1 MKREKHFWKKLFC
14 FVFLFTVVTGCGSV
28 YAAEHGTAEEKET
41 EDRSG
46 MLEDELEQMEESLL
60 DEFDF
65 KQIDQLSGET
75 ELGEK
80 VRFRDLTEMLISGN
94 TQKLGERFL
103 EFFQDRCSLFS
114 ERKEESGALAA
125 DYSGGCIF
133 LEFYKYLS
141 KQTDSGSGFLY
152 FVSCCNRN
160 LSGSISIDEFICR
173 RKTGELVQLMQV
185 FCPSFFLA
193 VAFTGKSS
201 SALMFYNTILFL
213 IYLVELLV
221 LHFFYRR

>member
-28 YAAEHGTAEEKET
+28 YAAEHGTVEEKET

-65 KQIDQLSGET
+65 RQIDQLSGET

-94 TQKLGERFL
+94 TKELGEIIYVFL
-103 EFFQDRCSLFS
+103 T
-114 ERKEESGALAA
+114 
-125 DYSGGCIF
+125 IF
-133 LEFYKYLS
+133 LYLLKCPQS
-141 KQTDSGSGFLY
+141 LILSALRAFCFCGKPHISRSIFLY
-152 FVSCCNRN
+152 FRYQTW
-160 LSGSISIDEFICR
+160 L
-173 RKTGELVQLMQV
+173 
-185 FCPSFFLA
+185 
-193 VAFTGKSS
+193 KSW
-201 SALMFYNTILFL
+201 
-213 IYLVELLV
+213 
-221 LHFFYRR
+221 